1 MKKKSWIY
9 TLIIFLIVCIT
20 VASIVIFANGNHED
34 HTDKDTKSKEVKN
47 KTIHMAIVNE
57 DQATT
62 YNDKKIRLGE
72 PFINRLSQQG
82 NYKFETVTR
91 SMAETGLKNGT
102 YQVMVVIPKNFS
114 KLAMQLDEKTPSKM
128 EIQYKT
134 ATGQKAK
141 VAKDTEEIVGN
152 VLKDFNKNLIQIYL
166 TSIIDNL
173 HNAQE
178 NVGDIMSRE
187 QSVNKKFSN
196 YLLNPL
202 NDFPSLF
209 TDTSVNSTIANN
221 DITTW
226 VQQYNRSL
234 LSANS
239 DIFNV
244 NVNENAT
251 SIVQSQNEAFNKNIS
266 LLEQTLSDYKSKQ
279 DSVNLNTYI
288 DHLKEMDSQLD
299 EYTKSEDRSK
309 KEYQKTFEENLDELK
324 KQVKKQESPFTKKMI
339 EDYRKNLT
347 KSITSQLDDN
357 KELNDAVQQVKDDH
371 QQVQDTMINYL
382 REVIERD
389 ESKQDAFYIR
399 NMSAQDLENA
409 GLSEQAV
416 KDYQATLGNVQ
427 QFIEEYNQGHP
438 QNKIKQDDYNG
449 EINATDTS
457 RLVNEGVDFERK
469 ETIKSKD
476 INQLSIA
483 TDPNFDFEGTVY
495 VNGKKYDIKDQN
507 IQLDTTVKS
516 YDVEVK
522 GVAKLKSETE
532 NQNQFLD
539 DKTMRLQLLFG
550 QADRNDNPGNNPSD
564 TITDDNEANDN
575 TLGVDTPGEDA
586 EDDNATNDNEPNE
599 NAQDDSNKNT
609 SVVDLSI
616 NHHLGG
622 ELISGDLDQQLR
634 SLDRFQAQYTLYKD
648 KHLSPGTP
656 TIDNKAI
663 ANMMV
668 DEVVKDMDGF
678 KANKTDL
685 LKQIDEMN
693 DTSDEL
699 VTNILDSKESVG
711 KNKKDIESL
720 IDELSE
726 TEKTLSEEPE
736 EPEID
741 RDSDETYTT
750 LSSNL
755 DKEVSKLS
763 EKSQKLLSD
772 SQTSKST
779 ADKVS
784 SQLNQLDSNVDKLH
798 ASGRSLGTRAN
809 DLNKEMSKNE
819 DTNALF
825 AKDFARVLE
834 NSKDGDRQNEA
845 LKAFMSQPIQKKSI
859 DNVLADEDEKD
870 TISSTILVL
879 LMYLLS
885 MMTAYLFYS
894 YERAKGLPT
903 YIKDDFSER
912 NGLWNNMITSAIIGG
927 TSIIEGMV
935 IGFIALNRYQVMPGY
950 QLKFMLMIIITMAVF
965 VFINTYLLRQL
976 KSIGMFIMIILLA
989 LYFIAIDGLGMTS
1002 STLAQLSPLTYVDTM
1017 IYNYLNAEHP
1027 VGISLFV
1034 ITVIAIIGFV
1044 LNIFVKHFKKER
1056 LI

>member
-34 HTDKDTKSKEVKN
+34 HTDKDTKSKDVKN

-62 YNDKKIRLGE
+62 YNDKKIHLGE

-251 SIVQSQNEAFNKNIS
+251 SIVQSQSEVFNKNMS
-266 LLEQTLSDYKSKQ
+266 VLEQTLNDYKSKQ

-299 EYTKSEDRSK
+299 EYMKSEDRSK
-309 KEYQKTFEENLDELK
+309 KEYQKTFEENLNQLK

-339 EDYRKNLT
+339 EDYRKKLT

-382 REVIERD
+382 REVIEHD

-399 NMSAQDLENA
+399 NMTTQDLENA

-416 KDYQATLGNVQ
+416 KDYQATLSNVQ
-427 QFIEEYNQGHP
+427 QFIESYNEGHP
-438 QNKIKQDDYNG
+438 QNKIIQDDYNG

-495 VNGKKYDIKDQN
+495 VNDKKYDIKDQN
-507 IQLDTTVKS
+507 IQLDTTLKS

-550 QADRNDNPGNNPSD
+550 QADRNDNPGNN
-564 TITDDNEANDN
+564 
-575 TLGVDTPGEDA
+575 L
-586 EDDNATNDNEPNE
+586 
-599 NAQDDSNKNT
+599 DDSNKNT

-634 SLDRFQAQYTLYKD
+634 SLDRFQAQYTLYQD

-656 TIDNKAI
+656 TIDNEAI

-678 KANKTDL
+678 KSNKTDL

-699 VTNILDSKESVG
+699 VSNILDSKASVE

-720 IDELSE
+720 IDDLSE
-726 TEKTLSEEPE
+726 TEQTLREEPE
-736 EPEID
+736 EPKID
-741 RDSDETYTT
+741 RDSDETFTT

-809 DLNKEMSKNE
+809 DLNKEMSNNE
-819 DTNALF
+819 EANQLF
-825 AKDFARVLE
+825 AKDFERVLAK
-834 NSKDGDRQNEA
+834 SKDGDRQNEA
-845 LKAFMSQPIQKKSI
+845 LKSFMSQPIQKKSLE
-859 DNVLADEDEKD
+859 NVLADEDEKD
-870 TISSTILVL
+870 TVSSTILVL

-927 TSIIEGMV
+927 TSVIEGMV

-950 QLKFMLMIIITMAVF
+950 QLKFMLMIMITMAMF
-965 VFINTYLLRQL
+965 VFINTYVLRQL

-1002 STLAQLSPLTYVDTM
+1002 STLARLSPLTHVDTM

-1027 VGISLFV
+1027 IGTSLFV